1 MSAGELKLVLTCV
14 PTQSAAD
21 STCGQINGV
30 NHVLQVSQHVLIDSD
45 LLPLFTELTE
55 PFSPVF
61 AAGVFG
67 FFFSTVLTLWV
78 VGKSV
83 GAIIQAVRKF

>member
-1 MSAGELKLVLTCV
+1 MSAGEVRHVLTCV

-21 STCGQINGV
+21 TTCGQINGV
-30 NHVLQVSQHVLIDSD
+30 NHVLQVSEHVLIDSD

-67 FFFSTVLTLWV
+67 FFFSTILTLWIV
-78 VGKSV
+78 SKSA
-83 GAIIQAVRKF
+83 GAIVDAVRKF